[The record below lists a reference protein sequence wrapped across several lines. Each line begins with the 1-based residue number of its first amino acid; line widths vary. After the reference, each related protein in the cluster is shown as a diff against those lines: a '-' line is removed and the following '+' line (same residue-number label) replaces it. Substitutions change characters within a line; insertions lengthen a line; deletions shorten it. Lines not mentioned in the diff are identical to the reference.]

1 MSASG
6 MKSMLLQAWQTWR
19 PAMSQGG
26 VPIAR
31 RDRVAEAMLGF
42 GVFWT
47 IAGVLL
53 TPTMKFYYTMVALF
67 VYLPALWLV
76 IARRAELGRLIAERR
91 EMWLFLALFAWANL
105 SLLWA
110 VGDFDR
116 LSRVKQS
123 SLFVLL
129 VCGWLLWARASE
141 PRLRGTLVLL
151 GVLNS
156 LYSLAALLWAPAYAP
171 ERLNGFGGF
180 LDNPNAAAYATGF
193 LLVMALPLRP
203 TRRGWWLAWLLL
215 QLPPLVYV
223 ALCGSRGALLALM
236 ATAVFCLV
244 LLPGWRKRLAA
255 LSALVGGIALF
266 CLEPSLMARGD
277 SERLELLRSA
287 LPILREHF
295 WNGVGY
301 GTTYEVQGWA
311 GGYHGSAHNFLLHT
325 ALQYGIPALLV
336 WLVLW
341 AMLGLRAWRSRHTQL
356 GLALLLL
363 WVYASVAMQFDVFSL
378 WERTRAMW
386 LMPWAVFLLGLSL
399 KRPAGQAG
407 GELNRR

>member
-1 MSASG
+1 

-31 RDRVAEAMLGF
+31 TDRVAEAMLGF

-76 IARRAELGRLIAERR
+76 VARRAELGRLIAERR

-141 PRLRGTLVLL
+141 SRLRGTLVLL
-151 GVLNS
+151 GMVNS
-156 LYSLAALLWAPAYAP
+156 LYCLAALLWAPAYAP
-171 ERLNGFGGF
+171 GRLNGFGGF

-203 TRRGWWLAWLLL
+203 TRRAWWLAWLLL
-215 QLPPLVYV
+215 QLPPLIYV
-223 ALCGSRGALLALM
+223 GLCGSRGALLALM
-236 ATAVFCLV
+236 VTAVFCLV

-255 LSALVGGIALF
+255 LAALAGGAALF

-295 WNGVGY
+295 WIGVGY

-311 GGYHGSAHNFLLHT
+311 GGYHGSTHNFLLHT

-399 KRPAGQAG
+399 KRPAAAG
-407 GELNRR
+407 EAGSELNRR